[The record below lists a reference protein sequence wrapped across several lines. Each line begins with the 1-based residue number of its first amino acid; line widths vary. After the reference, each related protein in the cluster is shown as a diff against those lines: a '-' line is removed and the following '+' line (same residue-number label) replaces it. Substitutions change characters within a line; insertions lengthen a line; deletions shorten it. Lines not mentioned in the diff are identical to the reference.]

1 MYKFDDQFLEEVGL
15 ANMPAEQK
23 QSFLDYAQEQLEIRI
38 GEKMSAGMTDAQ
50 IEEFEKIIDGD
61 QQTVD
66 GLLANLGDYKN
77 DEIYQRLLQNG
88 ASEATIVNDFVTAKW
103 LNQNCPQYQQII
115 ADSLA
120 GLKTEISANKDA
132 ILAGE

>member
-61 QQTVD
+61 QQTID

-88 ASEATIVNDFVTAKW
+88 ASEATVVNDFVTAKW

>member
-1 MYKFDDQFLEEVGL
+1 MYKFDDRFLEEVGL

-88 ASEATIVNDFVTAKW
+88 ANEATIVNDFVTAKW

>member
-103 LNQNCPQYQQII
+103 LDQNCPQYQQII

>member
-88 ASEATIVNDFVTAKW
+88 ASEATVVNDFVTAKW

>member
-1 MYKFDDQFLEEVGL
+1 MYKFDDRFLEGVGL

>member
-1 MYKFDDQFLEEVGL
+1 MYKFDDRFLEEVGL

-88 ASEATIVNDFVTAKW
+88 ASEATVVNDFVTAKW
-103 LNQNCPQYQQII
+103 LDQNCPQYQQII